1 MQDTEWQDES
11 LPNTI
16 PSGATVE
23 ADREEAQAA
32 HRADPVDEDA
42 LNAAPEG
49 PVDPQV
55 AEAEKDSMELG
66 ASVKGEGEGQIVP
79 PTPSSG
85 E

>member
-23 ADREEAQAA
+23 ADREEAQAP
-32 HRADPVDEDA
+32 HQADPVDEDA
-42 LNAAPEG
+42 LADAPKG
-49 PVDPQV
+49 PVDPAV
-55 AEAEKDSMELG
+55 AKAEKESMELG
-66 ASVKGEGEGQIVP
+66 ASVKGEGQIVP
-79 PTPSSG
+79 AEPDAD